1 MKKILLLLS
10 VLLLC
15 ALTLN
20 GCGVSLGTLYPDGD
34 TYSSGNVT
42 LSAVPDT
49 LILHWSAGEVTL
61 LPSDTDTVT
70 IEETSNIALT
80 EEQSVHWRLDGN
92 ELRIEYCASGVPVP
106 SDAEKRLT
114 VTCPASAFSTLL
126 ELSSASGDIHAG
138 ETNAETV
145 RISTASGNTEAVLRG
160 TSSASFDAASG
171 TVSAALDHVSGCSVD
186 TASGAVSLTLD
197 HVSGC
202 SVETA
207 SGDVSLALDNVS
219 DCSVDTASGKITL
232 SGSAERIRTDSASGA
247 AVCTVECRES
257 LSVETSSGDITVR
270 ARVLPEKTVIDT
282 ASGSVSLF
290 TAEDA
295 GFTAEVST
303 ASGDF
308 SSELPVTVVSE
319 KQYRCGDGS
328 AAISI
333 STASGD
339 ISVFRLQ

>member
-1 MKKILLLLS
+1 MKKSLLLLF

-15 ALTLN
+15 AVTLT
-20 GCGVSLGTLYPDGD
+20 GCGVSLGTLYPDGN
-34 TYSSGNVT
+34 TYSSGSVT

-61 LPSDTDTVT
+61 LPADTDKVT
-70 IEETSNIALT
+70 IEETSRIALT

-106 SDAEKRLT
+106 ANAEKCLT
-114 VTCPASAFSTLL
+114 VTCPASAFSALL

-145 RISTASGNTEAVLRG
+145 RLST
-160 TSSASFDAASG
+160 ASG
-171 TVSAALDHVSGCSVD
+171 TVSAALDRVSGCSV
-186 TASGAVSLTLD
+186 S
-197 HVSGC
+197 
-202 SVETA
+202 TA
-207 SGDVSLALDNVS
+207 SGDVSLTLDRVS

-257 LSVETSSGDITVR
+257 LSVETASGDITVR
-270 ARVLPEKTVIDT
+270 ARVLPEKTVINT
-282 ASGSVSLF
+282 SSGSVSLY

-303 ASGDF
+303 ASGVF

-319 KQYRCGDGS
+319 ERYRCGDGS
-328 AAISI
+328 AAVSV